1 MAELLICSENDDA
14 SLSFVSSGDDIIDL
28 ADKVRMFN
36 AKNNTLPKST
46 ALFSPETLLSFSK

>member
-1 MAELLICSENDDA
+1 MAELLICSENDND
-14 SLSFVSSGDDIIDL
+14 SLSSVSSNDDIIDL

-46 ALFSPETLLSFSK
+46 ALFSPETLISFSK

>member
-1 MAELLICSENDDA
+1 MAELRNFSENDNS
-14 SLSFVSSGDDIIDL
+14 SLSSVSSNDDIIDL

-36 AKNNTLPKST
+36 TKNNTLPKST